1 MASPSQATAA
11 SLAATVVGVF
21 REAEGSGVA
30 ASGEDQS
37 RTGTTTITTAG
48 HSSCSRTSTIPTTA
62 TTRTILATPTTRT
75 ATRIHLITPS
85 VLLVRRPQSRGPT
98 GPSAEDIAT
107 NVNAKSIVRPRD
119 TVAKAD
125 ETIARQLVQRR
136 GRWFHLAG
144 PRILRDRRTREPVCC
159 SEPYMPNTPKG
170 RRAIAVTAMS
180 PDDIAHQVI
189 EQEIRADLLD
199 KEQAAPH

>member
-1 MASPSQATAA
+1 
-11 SLAATVVGVF
+11 
-21 REAEGSGVA
+21 
-30 ASGEDQS
+30 
-37 RTGTTTITTAG
+37 
-48 HSSCSRTSTIPTTA
+48 
-62 TTRTILATPTTRT
+62 
-75 ATRIHLITPS
+75 
-85 VLLVRRPQSRGPT
+85 
-98 GPSAEDIAT
+98 
-107 NVNAKSIVRPRD
+107 VNAKSIVRPRD